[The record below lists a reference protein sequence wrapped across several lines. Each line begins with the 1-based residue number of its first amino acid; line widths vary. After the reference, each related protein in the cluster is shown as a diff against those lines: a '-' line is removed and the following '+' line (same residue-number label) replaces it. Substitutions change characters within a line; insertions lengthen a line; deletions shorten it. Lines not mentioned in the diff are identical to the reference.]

1 MMESVIT
8 MKSKDEE
15 QKTERLLKLWQQL
28 TPEQK
33 DVTLLIIERIQ
44 EQQNETDDNGDN
56 KF

>member
-1 MMESVIT
+1 MESVIT

-44 EQQNETDDNGDN
+44 DQQNETDDNGDN